1 MASLLNTSTLEILRS
16 ADETK
21 LSAPWVVIAE
31 SDAEAWMAVPPQYRK
46 LAGQAIEEM
55 TAQEKAAVDAA
66 RVQAAR
72 DAVVAQF
79 DRQEDISRAVALL
92 LLDVSNRQA
101 QRFNA
106 LLNAIDAA
114 TTLAN
119 LKSAVALIQDVPVA
133 TERQLIDALK
143 ARYGS

>member
-21 LSAPWVVIAE
+21 LSAPWLVIPEQNAALWQ
-31 SDAEAWMAVPPQYRK
+31 SIPPQYRK
-46 LAGQAIEEM
+46 LAGDTIEAMTQA
-55 TAQEKAAVDAA
+55 EKDAVDAA
-66 RVQAAR
+66 HRQAAR

-101 QRFNA
+101 NRFNA

-119 LKSAVALIQDVPVA
+119 LKSAVASIQDLPIA